1 MPFYNWNEMTKKN
14 LVAATDSVASIII
27 GENITLNRSVNQP
40 GDEARPHTHG
50 CEQLINVV
58 SGTAWFLVGDEEKTV
73 TVGDIVHIP
82 AGMSHGFKNKSDE
95 EFVYLSF
102 KNISEDWP
110 PQEVLNDKSLRQ
122 KAI

>member
-1 MPFYNWNEMTKKN
+1 MTKKN

-110 PQEVLNDKSLRQ
+110 PQKVLNDKSLRQ

>member
-73 TVGDIVHIP
+73 TIGDIVHIP

>member
-1 MPFYNWNEMTKKN
+1 MPFYNWNEMTRKN

-27 GENITLNRSVNQP
+27 GENITLNRSVNHP

-58 SGTAWFLVGDEEKTV
+58 SGTAWFRVGDEEKTV
-73 TVGDIVHIP
+73 TIGDIVHIP
-82 AGMSHGFKNKSDE
+82 AGMLHGFKNRGDE

-102 KNISEDWP
+102 KKISEDWP
-110 PQEVLNDKSLRQ
+110 PQSILNDKSLRE
-122 KAI
+122 KVS

>member
-27 GENITLNRSVNQP
+27 GDNITLNRSVNQP
-40 GDEARPHTHG
+40 GDEARLHTHG
-50 CEQLINVV
+50 CEQLINIV
-58 SGTAWFLVGDEEKTV
+58 SGTAWFQVGDEDKTV

-82 AGMSHGFKNKSDE
+82 AGMLHGFKNKGDE

-110 PQEVLNDKSLRQ
+110 PQEVLNDKSLRE
-122 KAI
+122 KAS

>member
-110 PQEVLNDKSLRQ
+110 PQKVLNDKSLRQ